1 MLKANTKKQ
10 SDPRRST
17 RHLLFTEHYADRAD
31 ELLWSV
37 DRLHRL
43 CAALQLT
50 EWELGAMIRVSL
62 CEMTRYL
69 RDNRFPAPVELHLTI
84 IERSVF
90 PTSTP
95 TIFPN
100 DRL

>member
-1 MLKANTKKQ
+1 MPRPPTKK
-10 SDPRRST
+10 STDPRRTT

-62 CEMTRYL
+62 CEMARYL
-69 RDNRFPAPVELHLTI
+69 RDNRFPAPVELHLTM
-84 IERSVF
+84 IERSVL

-95 TIFPN
+95 NIFPA
-100 DRL
+100 